1 MGTGTLNLNILKTE
15 AQTDPIIELTDSG
28 ANGGVIFS
36 GVTTF
41 NDSATFTSTT
51 TFNDSATFN
60 SIVNFSGS
68 SSLSL
73 QDSSIP
79 VSKLQV
85 PGGTPSSST
94 FLRGDNQWAAPPAVN
109 TSAVLSATA
118 GASFGAVGTYAYLM
132 NATSSTLSDGS
143 TRAGSG
149 LRYNESVAGGTVSR
163 ETVNTYNGG
172 GTAPSGTWRKM
183 GGGVIWKSAVI
194 GEGTHYFWYSALYL
208 RIS

>member
-28 ANGGVIFS
+28 ANGGVVFS
-36 GVTTF
+36 GVTSF

-94 FLRGDNQWAAPPAVN
+94 FLRGDNQWAAPPAVDK
-109 TSAVLSATA
+109 TSVLSATA
-118 GASFGAVGTYAYLM
+118 TAGNQIAMAS
-132 NATSSTLSDGS
+132 NQ
-143 TRAGSG
+143 
-149 LRYNESVAGGTVSR
+149 NI
-163 ETVNTYNGG
+163 VNNGRTYNNLNKPQTNNDDYAVYKYGG
-172 GTAPSGTWRKM
+172 GM
-183 GGGVIWKSAVI
+183 GY
-194 GEGTHYFWYSALYL
+194 GEEDF
-208 RIS
+208 

>member
-15 AQTDPIIELTDSG
+15 NQGDAIIELTDSG

-36 GVTTF
+36 GV
-41 NDSATFTSTT
+41 T

-94 FLRGDNQWAAPPAVN
+94 FLRGDNQWAEVD
-109 TSAVLSATA
+109 VLSATA
-118 GASFGAVGTYAYLM
+118 GATVGAVGTYALLRIR
-132 NATSSTLSDGS
+132 STNLS
-143 TRAGSG
+143 
-149 LRYNESVAGGTVSR
+149 AGGTVAASSNMR
-163 ETVNTYNGG
+163 YANASGGEGGLVN
-172 GTAPSGTWRKM
+172 SGTWRCM
-183 GGGVIWKSAVI
+183 GTIYTGGTANDQV
-194 GEGTHYFWYSALYL
+194 TLFL
-208 RIS
+208 RIV